1 MKKIFSVIAA
11 IAMLFA
17 LCVPAFAGDAVD
29 AMEPGS
35 AKTFAQ
41 TIIRNAGDFAD
52 KESVAAAV
60 KIGANSLKLTD
71 IDTAE
76 KREAIVQ
83 LAFDALAADGL
94 LDNLTDDEIT
104 ALAQGAVTEMET
116 AYSNVGATNFDPSE
130 VVDNIADGFSDNDLA
145 GLFDTLRN
153 TVTDLSDRLSNAFL
167 ENSGNGEGGNGDAN
181 NNNNNNN
188 DTDNTFGG
196 TEPTGDTA
204 VYAVAG
210 VAAVAAIA
218 LVLTK
223 SKKSK

>member
-11 IAMLFA
+11 IAMLFS
-17 LCVPAFAGDAVD
+17 LCVPAFAGDAVN

-41 TIIRNAGDFAD
+41 AVIQNAGDFAD
-52 KESVAAAV
+52 KDSVAAAV
-60 KIGANSLKLTD
+60 KIAANSLKLTD

-94 LDNLTDDEIT
+94 LDNLTEAEIQE
-104 ALAQGAVTEMET
+104 LAQGAVTEMET
-116 AYSNVGATNFDPSE
+116 AYSNVGATNFDPSD
-130 VVDNIADGFSDNDLA
+130 VVNNIADGFSDNDLA

-153 TVTDLSDRLSNAFL
+153 TVTDLSDRLSGAFL
-167 ENSGNGEGGNGDAN
+167 ENSGNGEGGNGGAE
-181 NNNNNNN
+181 NNNNNN
-188 DTDNTFGG
+188 DADNTFGG